1 MKKGMFT
8 NLTRRLAS
16 IRETEAAN
24 SNQNKKIC
32 GREMGFEEN
41 DTHASPATEL
51 QRKTGRNSLAQG
63 SPTSRLG
70 REEREVK
77 IEKERDSWE
86 STCCGRTKKCSKH
99 LLQFIMQAFIS
110 VTVLLFCMAQLALD
124 RDTENKAV
132 YFSLLSGMVTLY
144 INPPTPKN
152 STNSHS
158 A

>member
-1 MKKGMFT
+1 M
-8 NLTRRLAS
+8 A
-16 IRETEAAN
+16 
-24 SNQNKKIC
+24 
-32 GREMGFEEN
+32 FEEKG
-41 DTHASPATEL
+41 DSHSPATEL
-51 QRKTGRNSLAQG
+51 QSKTERKSFGGSGG
-63 SPTSRLG
+63 SPKSRLA

-86 STCCGRTKKCSKH
+86 STCCGKTKKCSKH

-152 STNSHS
+152 NSNTHS